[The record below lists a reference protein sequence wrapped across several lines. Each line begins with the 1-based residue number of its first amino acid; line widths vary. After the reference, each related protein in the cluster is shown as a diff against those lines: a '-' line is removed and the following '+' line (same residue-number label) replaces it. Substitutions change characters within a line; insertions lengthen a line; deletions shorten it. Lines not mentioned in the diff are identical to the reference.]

1 MKIFRFWD
9 GTAHQIPTLLGVLPS
24 RPIVVPLCEQSK
36 GQSHGRADNSRV
48 GEFRKH
54 PGRAFE
60 LVKSGQ
66 PVAISYRG
74 ELFDIVL
81 REDDELEITPELL
94 EAIRES
100 REQYARGEY
109 ISFKTHEELQ
119 A

>member
-1 MKIFRFWD
+1 ME
-9 GTAHQIPTLLGVLPS
+9 AQPTIEEGQ
-24 RPIVVPLCEQSK
+24 VVQMTST
-36 GQSHGRADNSRV
+36 
-48 GEFRKH
+48 EFRKH

-81 REDDELEITPELL
+81 REDDGLEITPELL

-100 REQYARGEY
+100 EEQIARGEC
-109 ISFKTHEELQ
+109 ISFKTPEELQ
-119 A
+119 AWFDSMD

>member
-1 MKIFRFWD
+1 ME
-9 GTAHQIPTLLGVLPS
+9 AQPTIEEGQ
-24 RPIVVPLCEQSK
+24 VVQMTST
-36 GQSHGRADNSRV
+36 
-48 GEFRKH
+48 EFRKH
-54 PGRAFE
+54 LGRAFE

-81 REDDELEITPELL
+81 REDDGLEITPELL

-109 ISFKTHEELQ
+109 IEFSNHEDLQ
-119 A
+119 AWFDSQK

>member
-1 MKIFRFWD
+1 MEEQTTVES
-9 GTAHQIPTLLGVLPS
+9 GQ
-24 RPIVVPLCEQSK
+24 VVQMTST
-36 GQSHGRADNSRV
+36 
-48 GEFRKH
+48 EFRKH

-81 REDDELEITPELL
+81 REDDGLEITPELL

-119 A
+119 AWLDSLQ

>member
-1 MKIFRFWD
+1 MEEQ
-9 GTAHQIPTLLGVLPS
+9 TAIETGQ
-24 RPIVVPLCEQSK
+24 VVQMTST
-36 GQSHGRADNSRV
+36 
-48 GEFRKH
+48 EFRKH

-109 ISFKTHEELQ
+109 IEFSNHEDLQ
-119 A
+119 AWFDSQK